1 MIVTQSKYS
10 LFAECCCRAGRRE
23 REVYLSLRI
32 GKEEWTSD
40 SYTK

>member
-10 LFAECCCRAGRRE
+10 LFAEVVAEQGGE
-23 REVYLSLRI
+23 REIYLGLRI
-32 GKEEWTSD
+32 GKEQMTSD